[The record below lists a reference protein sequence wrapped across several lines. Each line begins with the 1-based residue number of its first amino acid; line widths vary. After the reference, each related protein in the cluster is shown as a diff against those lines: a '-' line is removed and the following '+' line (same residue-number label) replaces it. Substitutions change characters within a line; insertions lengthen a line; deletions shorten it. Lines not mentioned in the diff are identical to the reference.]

1 MGTRLFRFRL
11 HSVDAAHFAFPPQPP
26 HTTPQLRTAPHFAST
41 HSTKMNPKC
50 GVCNKTVYPVEKISP
65 GNGKNYH
72 KLCFKCSVCKITLNL
87 KNFKSHEGTLYCP
100 VHYAPAQVEVR
111 SFESERKADQGEYA
125 SNPSSTQAAAGGAW
139 GQSTPDSGEYGG
151 GGAAAAGGYDQGGY
165 DQGGYEQQ
173 GGYDQGGYQQEYYE

>member
-1 MGTRLFRFRL
+1 
-11 HSVDAAHFAFPPQPP
+11 
-26 HTTPQLRTAPHFAST
+26 
-41 HSTKMNPKC
+41 MNPKC

-151 GGAAAAGGYDQGGY
+151 GNSAAAGGYDQGGY